1 MDDSVHVLIVDDDKA
16 IANFLSKMLIK
27 SEDNDYDVAITH
39 TAEDGL
45 HLIEESKFDIVIL
58 DVNLPGKSGIEF
70 LKEIKGIDP
79 DIEVIIM
86 TGNAKIETAIEALRE
101 GAYDYLQKPFTQE
114 QVITTLR
121 NAYQKRRL
129 TMEKRE
135 LINNL
140 SDVNDQLEKANE
152 MLAEKKALVDRELE
166 KKVEDLTNI
175 NLFVKGITP
184 QLDLIK
190 LMNIIP
196 RFLIDLFGFNGA
208 AIITFSG
215 NNFVVHASLS
225 TGGDFKKGDIY
236 SRENPIINKITK
248 PPVIKEIG
256 RLKEGGL
263 NYVSLPIKSG
273 TRLLGILVVGSE
285 MEEPLK
291 NYGEDLFSTIAGNV
305 ALAMQNAV
313 YFENSRKNYLESLY
327 SFLVILETEDPS
339 LREHA
344 ERVSNIATKIAKQLN
359 LEDSMITNIR
369 YAALIHDIGRVGSIK
384 TSPKDGVRE
393 KIMKIH
399 QNTEKIIKPVSFLSQ
414 GLEYIHYMFENFDGS
429 GFPEGKTGDDIPIGA
444 RILAIANAYD
454 EIYTQLKGKNKKEP
468 SKDAILAE
476 LSPHIGIE
484 LDPRLFAIL
493 QGVEI

>member
-1 MDDSVHVLIVDDDKA
+1 MEDSVHVLIVDDDKA

-70 LKEIKGIDP
+70 LKEIKEIDP

-196 RFLIDLFGFNGA
+196 RFLIDLFGFN
-208 AIITFSG
+208 
-215 NNFVVHASLS
+215 
-225 TGGDFKKGDIY
+225 
-236 SRENPIINKITK
+236 
-248 PPVIKEIG
+248 
-256 RLKEGGL
+256 
-263 NYVSLPIKSG
+263 
-273 TRLLGILVVGSE
+273 
-285 MEEPLK
+285 
-291 NYGEDLFSTIAGNV
+291 
-305 ALAMQNAV
+305 
-313 YFENSRKNYLESLY
+313 
-327 SFLVILETEDPS
+327 ETEDPS

-476 LSPHIGIE
+476 LSSY
-484 LDPRLFAIL
+484 LF
-493 QGVEI
+493 

>member
-1 MDDSVHVLIVDDDKA
+1 MEDSTNILIVDDDKA
-16 IANFLSKMLIK
+16 IANFLSKILIK
-27 SEDNDYDVAITH
+27 SEDNDYNVAVTH

-45 HLIEESKFDIVIL
+45 HLIEENNYDIVIL

-70 LKEIKGIDP
+70 LTEIKGVDP
-79 DIEVIIM
+79 DVEVIVM
-86 TGNAKIETAIEALRE
+86 TGDAKIETAIDALRE

-114 QVITTLR
+114 QVVTTIR

-129 TMEKRE
+129 TLEKRE

-140 SDVNDQLEKANE
+140 SDVNDQLEKANQ
-152 MLAEKKALVDRELE
+152 MLAEKKAIVDKELE

-196 RFLIDLFGFNGA
+196 RFLIDLFGFKGA
-208 AIITFSG
+208 AIITFSS
-215 NNFVVHASLS
+215 NNFIVHASLE
-225 TGGDFKKGDIY
+225 TGNDFKKGDIF
-236 SRENPIINKITK
+236 SKDNPMINKIIK
-248 PPVIKEIG
+248 PPVVKEIG
-256 RLKEGGL
+256 KLTEDGL
-263 NYVSLPIKSG
+263 NYISMPVKSG
-273 TRLLGILVVGSE
+273 NKLLGVLIVGSD
-285 MEEPLK
+285 MDEPLK
-291 NYGEDLFSTIAGNV
+291 YYGEDLFSTIAGNV

-327 SFLVILETEDPS
+327 SFLIILETEDPS

-344 ERVSNIATKIAKQLN
+344 ERVSNVATKIAKQLN
-359 LEDSMITNIR
+359 LDDSVVTNVR
-369 YAALIHDIGRVGSIK
+369 YAGLIHDIGRVGSIR
-384 TSPKDGVRE
+384 TSPKDGLKE

-399 QNTEKIIKPVSFLSQ
+399 QNTEKIIKPVSFLAQ

-429 GFPEGKTGDDIPIGA
+429 GFPDGKAGDDIPVGA

-454 EIYTQLKGKNKKEP
+454 EIYMQLKDKGKEP
-468 SKDAILAE
+468 DKDTILAQ
-476 LSPHIGIE
+476 LSSHIGVE

-493 QGVEI
+493 QGIEL